1 MLRRRLEIRAR
12 AGGGGE
18 HLAKRRGGA
27 SEFQEHRPYAP
38 GDDLRRI
45 DWAAYARTGEPILKL
60 FRAEEDVVA
69 RLVCDASASLGYGD
83 PPKLDTARRLAA
95 AIGYMTLARSE
106 RAQLFIAGSGIT
118 RESAALRGRSGLP
131 GLTGPQT

>member
-1 MLRRRLEIRAR
+1 M
-12 AGGGGE
+12 
-18 HLAKRRGGA
+18 
-27 SEFQEHRPYAP
+27 
-38 GDDLRRI
+38 RRI

-69 RLVCDASASLGYGD
+69 RLVCDASASLGYGE

-106 RAQLFIAGSGIT
+106 RAQLFIAGKGIT
-118 RESAALRGRSGLP
+118 RESTPMRGRGGLP
-131 GLTGPQT
+131 ALLRALDRLDAEGGDRSGAPSTPWCRRATGPGCSWSSPTSSIRAR